1 MLIENLQDFSRW
13 CHQPEQGSFLQ
24 QVGEHQ
30 VKSLGTRLATHVLTA
45 LWRRAS
51 ARNVRPYYP
60 YWQYTDLFR
69 FRFVCSIMF
78 VLTHFVPCDIWPL
91 TQCMYVYQSGF
102 KSTVYIRGRAG
113 EGLLGFRFPTFWHAK
128 KKLSCP
134 HYMHACS
141 VFKMLVKYNMFRK
154 TECWV

>member
-1 MLIENLQDFSRW
+1 MMSSAWTRVFPPASGGAPSKE
-13 CHQPEQGSFLQ
+13 PGYE
-24 QVGEHQ
+24 VG
-30 VKSLGTRLATHVLTA
+30 KARA
-45 LWRRAS
+45 LWRRAN
-51 ARNVRPYYP
+51 ARNVGPYYP